1 MLRFSL
7 RALVCAYA
15 TLFATTAA
23 FAQTKIL
30 NVPDSQVID
39 TTIRNGPYAAINQN
53 GATLLTRSSTVPE
66 WERRTLINIDT
77 TTIPAGS
84 TIQSAVLTLTLKSGL
99 GTAGA
104 TRPVA
109 VYRVQSPFVETQA
122 TWLNRQSGTPWSAPG
137 SDIAEVVASA
147 RCHKCSRREDQ
158 LQRHGPGPA
167 NGQRR
172 VRPSVP
178 RRTHRHRRRR
188 ERELPRIPFERGV
201 LCIPA
206 AAGRHLRLD
215 DDAAADD

>member
-15 TLFATTAA
+15 TLFATTTA

-84 TIQSAVLTLTLKSGL
+84 KVQSAVLTLTLKSGL

-104 TRPVA
+104 KRPVS
-109 VYRVQSPFVETQA
+109 VYRVQSPFSETQA

-147 RCHKCSRREDQ
+147 DVTNVAGAKINFNVSSASHSKTPAATRKRATANTIRARRPLHTGRSCPSPTARRRRRRRRRLMCLLAETCSRR
-158 LQRHGPGPA
+158 
-167 NGQRR
+167 
-172 VRPSVP
+172 
-178 RRTHRHRRRR
+178 
-188 ERELPRIPFERGV
+188 
-201 LCIPA
+201 
-206 AAGRHLRLD
+206 
-215 DDAAADD
+215 